1 MGEHDIFIK
10 HAIEIALDGLK
21 RNGGPFGCVIVKDG
35 KIVGQGHNMVT
46 STNDPTAHAE
56 VQCIRDACKNLGRR
70 TSFFTLSIAKKYELG
85 NLHAVRDK
93 NDTRG

>member
-70 TSFFTLSIAKKYELG
+70 TSFFTLSIAKYT
-85 NLHAVRDK
+85 N
-93 NDTRG
+93 